1 MQCSLDARSTAQTA
15 LQVPVK
21 RVLLPDMAPGRLALT
36 AVRWLEFRAQVVKRP
51 IVGGTITGIIMRRAG
66 WSVYV
71 LMRAWLD
78 GGTSPTLPTG
88 RSCLDGTDLLCV
100 TGCGGR

>member
-51 IVGGTITGIIMRRAG
+51 IVGGTIAGIIMRAAAR
-66 WSVYV
+66 
-71 LMRAWLD
+71 
-78 GGTSPTLPTG
+78 TSSGDVRL
-88 RSCLDGTDLLCV
+88 CAHADLAVARRRL
-100 TGCGGR
+100 